1 MFKSIGAMKGVP
13 SCNRAKGHGVCVL
26 LEVGEMMMDP
36 ILCSIADAAKML
48 GVGRSKAWQLVQS
61 NQLETMAIGR
71 RRLVRI
77 DSIRA
82 FARGEAA

>member
-1 MFKSIGAMKGVP
+1 
-13 SCNRAKGHGVCVL
+13 
-26 LEVGEMMMDP
+26 MDP